1 MAGKT
6 IQQLSEVSSLS
17 AGDQLVVW
25 RTDSGA
31 TYKASLSTLLQ
42 FFTDN
47 FANPEFEVQTFAPTS
62 TGFTATLESSA
73 SSIWA
78 QIAPTSS
85 FAAGTVV
92 LPAVDDSVDGQE
104 ILLSF
109 TQNITTLTING
120 NGATVSG
127 VPTGVPS
134 GGGTIR
140 LRFDDLS
147 STWTCV
153 GLATPRGARSTD
165 GYSIDASDGG
175 VNISATGGT
184 NVGSIVISAGSAGAF
199 VLTGGTS
206 FTFPS
211 IPVTGPTTVTTSA
224 GVVVPFG
231 LVGSLPSAAS
241 NTNVIRGVT
250 DSTGT
255 TAGVNVTGGGLNR
268 VLVVSDGTN
277 WKVA

>member
-1 MAGKT
+1 
-6 IQQLSEVSSLS
+6 
-17 AGDQLVVW
+17 
-25 RTDSGA
+25 
-31 TYKASLSTLLQ
+31 
-42 FFTDN
+42 
-47 FANPEFEVQTFAPTS
+47 
-62 TGFTATLESSA
+62 
-73 SSIWA
+73 
-78 QIAPTSS
+78 
-85 FAAGTVV
+85 
-92 LPAVDDSVDGQE
+92 
-104 ILLSF
+104 
-109 TQNITTLTING
+109 
-120 NGATVSG
+120 
-127 VPTGVPS
+127 VPTGIPS

-147 STWTCV
+147 STWTCI
-153 GLATPRGARSTD
+153 GLATPRGARSTN

-184 NVGSIVISAGSAGAF
+184 NVGSIVISAGSSGSF

-250 DSTGT
+250 DANAT
-255 TAGVNVTGGGLNR
+255 TSGGVVAGGGANR
-268 VLVVSDGTN
+268 LLVVSDGTN
-277 WKVA
+277 WRIG

>member
-1 MAGKT
+1 MGKT
-6 IQQLSEVSSLS
+6 INQLSTASSLS
-17 AGDQLVVW
+17 SGDQIVVYSSNNGDA
-25 RTDSGA
+25 RKSALSALISFFSDSW
-31 TYKASLSTLLQ
+31 
-42 FFTDN
+42 
-47 FANPEFEVQTFAPTS
+47 ANPEFEVQTAAPTS
-62 TGFTATLESSA
+62 SGFTVTLTSSS

-78 QIAPTSS
+78 QIAPTGS

-127 VPTGVPS
+127 VPTGIPS

-147 STWTCV
+147 STWTCI
-153 GLATPRGARSTD
+153 GLATPRGARSTN

-184 NVGSIVISAGSAGAF
+184 NVGSIVISAGSSGSF

-250 DSTGT
+250 DANAT
-255 TAGVNVTGGGLNR
+255 TSGGVVAGGGANR
-268 VLVVSDGTN
+268 LLVVSDGTN
-277 WKVA
+277 WRIG